1 MIGSFGAFTLSA
13 WALGLYM
20 ARVEMREDEETYEGL
35 RPLIQRELD
44 ALGVELEAPD
54 HWSDYMDGAGA
65 AYGTITE
72 RLQHERARMGGETA
86 ALPLF
91 YVGIASTKLATKL
104 ALRMPAED
112 LAEVLDS
119 SLDDLGIG
127 ADFRQ
132 NLERRVGLVVV
143 SEVDGVDSVS
153 TSDLMDAAMGFSREV
168 LQQLVE
174 QEWPEEEGPRSESE
188 SAELS
193 EIKGLILGLQTEVRD
208 FRAEFRAQT
217 DRLAELIVEGDAT
230 TLQALGDI
238 RNRLEAE
245 GVDPETAE
253 KITEAD
259 PASLWDQ
266 VIRWFGGAGPR
277 DAAEAALWVAL
288 DFVPGGTGVKLG
300 IKLAEAVRKSIKA
313 GAR

>member
-1 MIGSFGAFTLSA
+1 MIGSFGHFTMSA
-13 WALGLYM
+13 WALGMYM
-20 ARVEMREDEETYEGL
+20 GRVEIKEDEETYEGL
-35 RPLIQRELD
+35 RGPIQRELD
-44 ALGVELEAPD
+44 ALGVELQAPD
-54 HWSDYMDGAGA
+54 RWSDYMDGAGG

-72 RLQHERARMGGETA
+72 RLQDERKRMGGETA

-91 YVGIASTKLATKL
+91 FVGFTSMKLATRL
-104 ALRMPAED
+104 ALRM
-112 LAEVLDS
+112 
-119 SLDDLGIG
+119 SLDDLDRVLDGSLEDLGLG

-143 SEVDGVDSVS
+143 SPVDGDYSAS
-153 TSDLMDAAMGFSREV
+153 TSDLVDAAMDFSRDV
-168 LQQLVE
+168 IRTLLD
-174 QEWPEEEGPRSESE
+174 EEPSESE
-188 SAELS
+188 SESVELG
-193 EIKGLILGLQTEVRD
+193 EIKGLVLGLQTEVRD

-230 TLQALGDI
+230 TLQALEEIKG
-238 RNRLEAE
+238 RLEAE
-245 GVDPETAE
+245 GLDPETAQA
-253 KITEAD
+253 ITDAD

>member
-1 MIGSFGAFTLSA
+1 MIGSFGHFTVSA
-13 WALGLYM
+13 WALGMYM
-20 ARVEMREDEETYEGL
+20 GRVEMREDEEAYEGL
-35 RPLIQRELD
+35 RGPIQRELD
-44 ALGVELEAPD
+44 ALGVELRAPD
-54 HWSDYMDGAGA
+54 RWSDYMDGAGG

-72 RLQHERARMGGETA
+72 RLQNERKRMGGETA

-91 YVGIASTKLATKL
+91 FVGLTSMKLAVRL
-104 ALRMPAED
+104 AFRMSTEGYDDVLDGSLED
-112 LAEVLDS
+112 LGL
-119 SLDDLGIG
+119 G

-143 SEVDGVDSVS
+143 SPVDGTYSAS
-153 TSDLMDAAMGFSREV
+153 TSDLMDAAMDFSRSV
-168 LQQLVE
+168 MRTLLD
-174 QEWPEEEGPRSESE
+174 EETSESE
-188 SAELS
+188 SVELS
-193 EIKGLILGLQTEVRD
+193 EIKGLVLGLQTEVRD

-230 TLQALGDI
+230 TLQALEEIKG
-238 RNRLEAE
+238 RLEVE
-245 GVDPETAE
+245 GLDPETAHA
-253 KITEAD
+253 ITDAD
-259 PASLWDQ
+259 PASLWDH

>member
-1 MIGSFGAFTLSA
+1 MIGSFGNLTVSA
-13 WALGLYM
+13 WALGMYM
-20 ARVEMREDEETYEGL
+20 GRVELKEDEEAYEGL
-35 RPLIQRELD
+35 RGPIQQELD
-44 ALGVELEAPD
+44 TLGVDLQAPD
-54 HWSDYMDGAGA
+54 QWSDYMDGVGA
-65 AYGTITE
+65 AYETITE
-72 RLQHERARMGGETA
+72 RLQNERKRLGGEIA

-91 YVGIASTKLATKL
+91 FVGFSSMKLAARL
-104 ALRMPAED
+104 ALRMSTDGYDHVLDGSLED
-112 LAEVLDS
+112 LGL
-119 SLDDLGIG
+119 G

-143 SEVDGVDSVS
+143 SPVDGTYSAS
-153 TSDLMDAAMGFSREV
+153 TSDLVDAAMDFTRDV
-168 LQQLVE
+168 MRTLL
-174 QEWPEEEGPRSESE
+174 EEETSESE
-188 SAELS
+188 SESVELS
-193 EIKGLILGLQTEVRD
+193 EIKGLVLGLQTEVRD

-230 TLQALGDI
+230 TLQALEEIKG
-238 RNRLEAE
+238 RLEAE
-245 GVDPETAE
+245 GLDPETAHA
-253 KITEAD
+253 ITDAD

>member
-1 MIGSFGAFTLSA
+1 VIGTFGDLTTSA
-13 WALGLYM
+13 WALGIYM
-20 ARVEMREDEETYEGL
+20 GRVELTEDEEVYEGL
-35 RPLIQRELD
+35 REPIQRELD
-44 ALGVELEAPD
+44 ALGVDLQAPD
-54 HWSDYMDGAGA
+54 RWSDYMDGVGG

-72 RLQHERARMGGETA
+72 RLQNERARLLGETA

-91 YVGIASTKLATKL
+91 FVGITSMKLAARL
-104 ALRMPAED
+104 ALRMPAEEYVD
-112 LAEVLDS
+112 VLDG
-119 SLDDLGIG
+119 SLEDLGVG

-132 NLERRVGLVVV
+132 TLERRVGLVVV
-143 SEVDGVDSVS
+143 SEVDGTSS
-153 TSDLMDAAMGFSREV
+153 ASASDLVEAATDFSREV
-168 LQQLVE
+168 MHRLL
-174 QEWPEEEGPRSESE
+174 EEEGSGEESV
-188 SAELS
+188 ELS
-193 EIKGLILGLQTEVRD
+193 EIKGLVLGLQTEVRD

-238 RNRLEAE
+238 RGRLEAE
-245 GVDPETAE
+245 GLDPETAHE
-253 KITEAD
+253 ITDAD

-300 IKLAEAVRKSIKA
+300 IKLAEAVRKSIKTSA
-313 GAR
+313 A

>member
-1 MIGSFGAFTLSA
+1 MIGSFGNLTLSA
-13 WALGLYM
+13 WALGMYM
-20 ARVEMREDEETYEGL
+20 GRVEMKEDEEAYEGL
-35 RPLIQRELD
+35 RGPIQRELD
-44 ALGVELEAPD
+44 ALGVDLQAPD
-54 HWSDYMDGAGA
+54 QWSDYMDGVGA
-65 AYGTITE
+65 AYETITE
-72 RLQHERARMGGETA
+72 RLQNERKRLGGETA

-91 YVGIASTKLATKL
+91 FVGIASMKLAVRL
-104 ALRMPAED
+104 ALRMSTEGYDDVLDGSLED
-112 LAEVLDS
+112 LGL
-119 SLDDLGIG
+119 G

-143 SEVDGVDSVS
+143 SPVDGTYSAS
-153 TSDLMDAAMGFSREV
+153 TSDLMDAAMDFTRDV
-168 LQQLVE
+168 MRTFL
-174 QEWPEEEGPRSESE
+174 EEETSESE
-188 SAELS
+188 SVELS
-193 EIKGLILGLQTEVRD
+193 EIKGLVLGLQTEVRD

-230 TLQALGDI
+230 TLQALEEIKG
-238 RNRLEAE
+238 RLEAE
-245 GVDPETAE
+245 GLDPETAHA
-253 KITEAD
+253 ITDAD

>member
-1 MIGSFGAFTLSA
+1 MIGSFGHFTMSA
-13 WALGLYM
+13 WALGMYM
-20 ARVEMREDEETYEGL
+20 GRVEIKEDEETYEGL
-35 RPLIQRELD
+35 RGPIQRELD
-44 ALGVELEAPD
+44 ALGVELQAPD
-54 HWSDYMDGAGA
+54 RWSDYMDGAGG

-72 RLQHERARMGGETA
+72 RLQDERKRMGGETA

-91 YVGIASTKLATKL
+91 FVGFTSMKLATRL
-104 ALRMPAED
+104 ALRM
-112 LAEVLDS
+112 
-119 SLDDLGIG
+119 SLDDLDRVLDGSLEDLGLG

-143 SEVDGVDSVS
+143 SPVDGDYSAS
-153 TSDLMDAAMGFSREV
+153 TSDLVDAAMDFSRDV
-168 LQQLVE
+168 IRTLLD
-174 QEWPEEEGPRSESE
+174 EEPSESE
-188 SAELS
+188 SVELG
-193 EIKGLILGLQTEVRD
+193 EIKGLVLGLQTEVRD

-230 TLQALGDI
+230 TLQALEEIKG
-238 RNRLEAE
+238 RLEAE
-245 GVDPETAE
+245 GLDPETAQA
-253 KITEAD
+253 ITDAD